1 MKDMKFAK
9 YDDRGQ
15 GFKLYVTCESN
26 DRFFYSSPR
35 ITFSIRLLGV
45 CVRGIWTLCNL
56 RDVGAQWSKCVDNI
70 ESGK

>member
-26 DRFFYSSPR
+26 DRFFLFVAQNYFFNK
-35 ITFSIRLLGV
+35 IAW
-45 CVRGIWTLCNL
+45 CL
-56 RDVGAQWSKCVDNI
+56 RPWHFDFVQP
-70 ESGK
+70 